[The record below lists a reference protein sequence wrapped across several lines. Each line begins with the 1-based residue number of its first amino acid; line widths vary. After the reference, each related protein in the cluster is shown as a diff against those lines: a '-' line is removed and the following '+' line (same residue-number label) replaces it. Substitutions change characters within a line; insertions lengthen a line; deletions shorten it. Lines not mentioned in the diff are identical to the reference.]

1 MSIDNL
7 NDITAQ
13 TYIRLYQSAHRI
25 MDDACPFTEP
35 EFDLVAL
42 ARLVGT
48 NRTQL
53 STAINQHAHTSF
65 SNWLAEY
72 RINYLIRQMNN
83 HPGTSID
90 ELYPTAGFA
99 ARSTF
104 YRQFR
109 QVTGLTPKQYFQR
122 ENTQE

>member
-7 NDITAQ
+7 NDITTQ
-13 TYIRLYQSAHRI
+13 TYIRLYQSARRI
-25 MDDACPFTEP
+25 MDESSPFTEP
-35 EFDLVAL
+35 GFDLVAL

-53 STAINQHAHTSF
+53 SIAINQQAHISF

-72 RINYLIRQMNN
+72 RINYLIAQAAER
-83 HPGTSID
+83 PGIPLD
-90 ELYPTAGFA
+90 ELYPTAGFSQ
-99 ARSTF
+99 RSTF

-109 QVTGLTPKQYFQR
+109 RVTGLTPKQYLTKR
-122 ENTQE
+122 NKER